1 LNKFFNIYSRIKFY
15 NVYFLRT
22 QFLHRR
28 KMSTAAL
35 APTTI
40 TMNIAGGLSTS
51 SIVTMAMPFA
61 GSVTGAYVAVTTA
74 PVGSALTADLKIGS
88 NVAAAF
94 SIAAAGTSDEGTL
107 SAQASNLY
115 FTKGALVSLD
125 VSAVGSST
133 AGSNMTV
140 AFTVVEG

>member
-1 LNKFFNIYSRIKFY
+1 
-15 NVYFLRT
+15 
-22 QFLHRR
+22 
-28 KMSTAAL
+28 MSTAAL

-40 TMNIAGGLSTS
+40 TMNIAGALTSS

-61 GSVTGAYVAVTTA
+61 GEITGAYVAVTTA
-74 PVGSALTADLKIGS
+74 PVGAVLTADLKIGS
-88 NVAAAF
+88 NVAVAF

-107 SAQASNLY
+107 SAQASNLK
-115 FTKGALVSLD
+115 FAKGALVSLD
-125 VSAVGSST
+125 VATAAGSP